1 MTNARTLYRE
11 NDVRG
16 ASALRLVVLL
26 YEQLVQDLRQAL
38 QAMELNDIELR
49 TKRINHA
56 ILVIGHLQS
65 PLDFDKGGK
74 VARDLDHFYNVL
86 RQNLVQVQFQ
96 PSKAGLRQQI
106 TDLMAV
112 REAWVEVERAG
123 ETSVKV
129 AAPDTSAAPPN
140 TANTSRTAC
149 AASTTIA
156 GATEESTAGNP
167 ST

>member
-96 PSKAGLRQQI
+96 PSKAGLCQQI

-112 REAWVEVERAG
+112 REAWVEVERTG
-123 ETSVKV
+123 ETSVNV
-129 AAPDTSAAPPN
+129 AAPDTSAAPPSK
-140 TANTSRTAC
+140 ASYG
-149 AASTTIA
+149 AASP
-156 GATEESTAGNP
+156 ESDPVTFNWKG
-167 ST
+167 